1 MNIHDLYRQSRRAA
15 LCGVAV
21 TLTLGLAKL
30 AGGVFGNSLALLS
43 DSVHSLGD
51 ALAAGSVWGALLW
64 AQQPPDREHP
74 YGHTRVEAV
83 VGSNVALLLILS
95 GLWVAWE
102 AIHGFTE
109 QAPPPEAFTLVIAV
123 ASILLSEGL
132 YRYSS
137 RIARQTGS
145 SAVLAAS
152 WDQRLDAL
160 GSLAVLIGLA
170 LARWGGPAWHAADH
184 VAALLVSFVIL
195 WTGGSLFWASVQ
207 ELMDRQADPNLLQTV
222 REEALAVPGVLG
234 VEKLLVRKT
243 GLEYLVDIHVEVD
256 PKISVR
262 NGHQIGHAVKD
273 RLVDK
278 IVTVKDVLVH
288 IEPAPNSTPSA
299 MAGGPEQVGSVSHP
313 QQVGKD

>member
-1 MNIHDLYRQSRRAA
+1 LNIHDLYRQSRRAA
-15 LCGVAV
+15 LWTVAV
-21 TLTLGLAKL
+21 TLCLGLAKL
-30 AGGVFGNSLALLS
+30 VGGLCGNSLALLS

-51 ALAAGSVWGALLW
+51 TLAAASVWGALLW
-64 AQQPPDREHP
+64 AQQPADREHP

-83 VGSNVALLLILS
+83 AGSNVALLLILS

-102 AIHGFTE
+102 ALHGLGE
-109 QAPPPEAFTLVIAV
+109 QAPPPETFTVIIAV
-123 ASILLSEGL
+123 ASVLLSEWL

-137 RIARQTGS
+137 KVAKQTGS

-152 WDQRLDAL
+152 WDQRLDAF

-184 VAALLVSFVIL
+184 VAALLVALVIL
-195 WTGGSLFWASVQ
+195 WTGGNLFWASIQ
-207 ELMDRQADPNLLQTV
+207 ELMDRQADPELLQTV
-222 REEALAVPGVLG
+222 RREALTVPGVRG

-262 NGHQIGHAVKD
+262 EGHAISHAVKD
-273 RLVDK
+273 RLINQ

-288 IEPAPNSTPSA
+288 IEPFSGLVTVPSQSEGEGA
-299 MAGGPEQVGSVSHP
+299 
-313 QQVGKD
+313 KL